1 VNILKTGSS
10 TSWLQTGSSVS
21 WLQTGSS
28 VRLPQ
33 SECRQNSG
41 ETYQSLSIQNS
52 TVVLLTFKKESSEKK
67 QSESVQ

>member
-1 VNILKTGSS
+1 MHQSGSCVNILKTGSS

-41 ETYQSLSIQNS
+41 ETHYHNGPLRC
-52 TVVLLTFKKESSEKK
+52 
-67 QSESVQ
+67 